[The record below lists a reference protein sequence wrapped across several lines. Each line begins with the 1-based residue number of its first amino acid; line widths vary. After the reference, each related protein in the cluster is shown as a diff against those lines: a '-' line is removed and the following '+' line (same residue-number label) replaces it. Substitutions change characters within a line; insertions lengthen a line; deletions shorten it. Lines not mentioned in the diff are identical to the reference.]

1 MKVKKSKGFT
11 LIELLAVIIILG
23 IVVALAS
30 VGVSKSIKKSK
41 EKLKVQAAE
50 EIIAVAKAYMAT
62 NNVNLVSI
70 STLLSEG
77 YLSKNFTNPKT
88 GKEYDESDNDFYI
101 ISCTNNECKKD
112 DKVTDDGFS
121 SDNSYLNFNEQLNS
135 DIGENI
141 NNIKDSEDFSF
152 NKDELIISAGNYTLT
167 KDDIDTRIKK
177 LYEDNKNKGVLV
189 MSLAENEK
197 VKLKEK
203 SEFKN
208 INNTYYL
215 YYEGEILK
223 SKKIDD
229 TDVDRENM
237 KYLGAKY
244 IVDVIRKNNKNYEII
259 EPSNGGFRTLED
271 SKIKPLFNYEKII
284 NPYEGC
290 IGISTPYV
298 IYIFYYT
305 DSKGNYYQVNNYTFY

>member
-1 MKVKKSKGFT
+1 MKKSKGFT

-88 GKEYDESDNDFYI
+88 GKENDESNIDFYI

-112 DKVTDDGFS
+112 DKVTDAGFS
-121 SDNSYLNFNEQLNS
+121 SDNSYLNFNEQLND
-135 DIGENI
+135 DIKKNI

-152 NKDELIISAGNYTLT
+152 NKNELIIRAGSYTLT

-203 SEFKN
+203 SGFEN
-208 INNTYYL
+208 VENNYYL
-215 YYEGEILK
+215 YYDGETLK
-223 SKKIDD
+223 SKSIND
-229 TDVDRENM
+229 TNVDRENM
-237 KYLGAKY
+237 KFLGAKY
-244 IVDVIRKNNKNYEII
+244 IVDIIRKNNKNYEII
-259 EPSNGGFRTLED
+259 KPSNGGSRTLD
-271 SKIKPLFNYEKII
+271 NLKIKSLFNYGYNEII
-284 NPYEGC
+284 NPYEGS
-290 IGISTPYV
+290 IGISDPEN

-305 DSKGNYYQVNNYTFY
+305 DSKGNYYQVNNYKFY